1 MWVTS
6 DLEVWVPP
14 ASITPWE
21 RYQIERLGRC
31 LARDVVDRYRLEKD
45 DLVAWLATHELADAV
60 ALLERRAPA
69 LPGVVR
75 DTLEAWNR
83 SATRIVLTVGLVSGG

>member
-1 MWVTS
+1 M
-6 DLEVWVPP
+6 
-14 ASITPWE
+14 
-21 RYQIERLGRC
+21 RLC
-31 LARDVVDRYRLEKD
+31 
-45 DLVAWLATHELADAV
+45 LATHELADAV

-83 SATRIVLTVGLVSGG
+83 SATRIVLTVGVVSGG